1 MDDNRILFDPEERSV
16 WRWLRIGIGIKRWIV
31 LLVLSLTCSA
41 LGLALGLRELYASD
55 FRFPAF
61 TYYVTLQF
69 WPRTARM
76 VILCL
81 LGLIGAGIA
90 FQRINKLVLAALLP
104 PHSSSRTDLVD
115 HLWARSR
122 GRRGPRVVALG
133 GGHGLSTLLS
143 GLKLYTDHI
152 TAIVSVADD
161 GGSSGRIR
169 RDFGILPPGDIRR
182 CLAALAEAEPLV
194 TQLFEY
200 RFAAGE
206 GLEGHTF
213 GNLLITAL
221 AETTGSFDEAV
232 RAANR
237 VLAVRGQIVPATL
250 TDVTL
255 WAELQTNGEESI
267 HISGES
273 RIAKGGAPIQR
284 VYLQPAD
291 APATRAAVQALR
303 DADLIV
309 VGPGSLYT
317 SLLST
322 LLIGE
327 IIQEIRS
334 SNALRVYVCNV
345 ATEPGETDHFGVE
358 AHIRVLLEHVGPGA
372 FDLALANS
380 NDNPEHRF
388 APEWQG
394 RAAVVPLDTTQT
406 ALPIYTADVIN
417 PDNPL
422 RHDPAKLAREL
433 MCLLEDP
440 PAAL

>member
-1 MDDNRILFDPEERSV
+1 MQQPSRRSP
-16 WRWLRIGIGIKRWIV
+16 WRWLRVGIGIKRWMLL
-31 LLVLSLTCSA
+31 LLVSITLSA
-41 LGLALGLRELYASD
+41 LGLAIGLRELYFANV
-55 FRFPAF
+55 RFPAF

-76 VILCL
+76 VILCMLGIIGTTIAFTRLNRLL
-81 LGLIGAGIA
+81 LG
-90 FQRINKLVLAALLP
+90 ALLP
-104 PHSSSRTDLVD
+104 PNAPRTDLVGN
-115 HLWARSR
+115 LWARRR

-143 GLKLYTDHI
+143 GLKLYTDNI

-169 RDFGILPPGDIRR
+169 QEFGILPPGDIRR

-194 TQLFEY
+194 TELFEY
-200 RFAAGE
+200 RFATGE

-221 AETTGSFDEAV
+221 ADITGSFDEAV
-232 RAANR
+232 RAASR

-255 WAELQTNGEESI
+255 WAELEATDGDSV

-273 RIAKGGAPIQR
+273 RIAKGGAPIKR
-284 VYLQPAD
+284 VYLQPGD
-291 APATRAAVQALR
+291 APASRAAVQAIR
-303 DADLIV
+303 SADLVV

-327 IIQEIRS
+327 IIQSIRS
-334 SNALRVYVCNV
+334 SEALRVYVCNV
-345 ATEPGETDHFGVE
+345 ATEPGETDNFGVQ
-358 AHIRVLLEHVGPGA
+358 AHIDALIEHVGPGA
-372 FDLALANS
+372 FDVALANS
-380 NDNPEHRF
+380 NASSRLQF
-388 APEWQG
+388 APEWRG
-394 RAAVVPLDTTQT
+394 RTKVVPLDTTKREAT
-406 ALPIYTADVIN
+406 LPIVTADVIN
-417 PDNPL
+417 LDNPL
-422 RHDPAKLAREL
+422 RHDPVKLAREL
-433 MCLLEDP
+433 ILLLEQNRSP
-440 PAAL
+440 S